1 MKKVVLLCQMAA
13 LALACASCRNN
24 NCYPV
29 SGKVTYH
36 GSPASGATVYFRRQ
50 GGDAMNDHAIMGIVQ
65 EDGSFELVSGLP
77 GKGAPPG
84 AYDVLIEW
92 RRMRGRSRGRPQQVP
107 DVLKGG
113 YADPKR
119 PQEDEEDEDD
129 VLKGR
134 YADPKRPLLHAS
146 VEAKATSLP
155 PFELID

>member
-1 MKKVVLLCQMAA
+1 MKKVVLCQIAA

-36 GSPASGATVYFRRQ
+36 GSPASGATVYFHRQ
-50 GGDAMNDHAIMGIVQ
+50 GGDGMNDHTIMGIVQ

-92 RRMRGRSRGRPQQVP
+92 RRGHHVPMVGGPSRGRPHQVP
-107 DVLKGG
+107 
-113 YADPKR
+113 
-119 PQEDEEDEDD
+119 D

-134 YADPKRPLLHAS
+134 YADAKRPLLHAT
-146 VEAKATSLP
+146 VEAKATNLS
-155 PFELID
+155 PFELSD

>member
-13 LALACASCRNN
+13 LALACASCTSNN
-24 NCYPV
+24 HYYPV
-29 SGKVTYH
+29 SGKVTYR
-36 GSPASGATVYFRRQ
+36 GSPASGATVYFRRP
-50 GGDAMNDHAIMGIVQ
+50 GGDGMNDHSIMGIVG

-92 RRMRGRSRGRPQQVP
+92 RRGHDVPLAGGPSKGRAHQV
-107 DVLKGG
+107 
-113 YADPKR
+113 A
-119 PQEDEEDEDD
+119 D

-134 YADPKRPLLHAS
+134 YADPKHPLLHAT
-146 VEAKATSLP
+146 VEAKATNLP